1 MIRFTKGRPGQTA
14 GSAFLSFNIVESVQ
28 YQPGLGNGAHEV
40 PESPPPETILR
51 HEAELGV
58 HAPGVLEPDH
68 VDGAARTL
76 GRRAAARGE
85 PQVL

>member
-1 MIRFTKGRPGQTA
+1 MRFQ
-14 GSAFLSFNIVESVQ
+14 N
-28 YQPGLGNGAHEV
+28 
-40 PESPPPETILR
+40 PPPETILR